1 MNWIDLGSLVILF
14 TFLVAGLAKGLLR
27 ELLLFAGVVA
37 SFLVALHL
45 MGLAAIWIERWVSIS
60 GKASLVAGFL
70 LVFVALLVV
79 THILGYVVWRLV
91 RATPLSIADRLAGGL
106 FGLLKAGLIIFFVL
120 LVFSVVPFR
129 GAAAA
134 HLEESLAYSIAKR
147 ATPLFSKYLRAAA
160 PAFLRALKRVK
171 DHPSSSGKPFPDPFA
186 LTGNP
191 PAAHS

>member
-1 MNWIDLGSLVILF
+1 MNWIDLASLVILF
-14 TFLVAGLAKGLLR
+14 TFFVAGLVKGLLR

-45 MGLAAIWIERWVSIS
+45 MGLAAIWIEKWVSIS

-70 LVFVALLVV
+70 LVFLVLLVLS
-79 THILGYVVWRLV
+79 HIVGYVVWRLV
-91 RATPLSIADRLAGGL
+91 RATPLSIADRLAGGV

-120 LVFSVVPFR
+120 LVLSVVPFR
-129 GAAAA
+129 GAASTQ
-134 HLEESLAYSIAKR
+134 LEESLAYSMTKR

-160 PAFLRALKRVK
+160 PAFLRALRRARNL
-171 DHPSSSGKPFPDPFA
+171 PSSLGKPFPDSFA
-186 LTGNP
+186 LASNP